1 MRFYEVLTQII
12 GLLALERRVS
22 YQALKRRFDLD
33 DAYLADVKAEIIDV
47 HRLAVAQDGTMLV
60 WTGGIPLTPTAAPA
74 QPAALDV
81 LAVAPSAAYGQAPA
95 LASTAVPHAAPTVT
109 PDAERQ
115 QVSVL
120 FCDLVDSTRLSRQLD
135 PEDYRTVI
143 RAYQEAA
150 VAAIQPFDGYVA
162 QYLGDGLLLYLAGRR
177 PTKTLPY
184 GPCTPAWPFST
195 RWDR

>member
-74 QPAALDV
+74 QPPLSTCSQWLPRRHMV
-81 LAVAPSAAYGQAPA
+81 RPLPSP
-95 LASTAVPHAAPTVT
+95 
-109 PDAERQ
+109 RQ
-115 QVSVL
+115 PSHML
-120 FCDLVDSTRLSRQLD
+120 
-135 PEDYRTVI
+135 P
-143 RAYQEAA
+143 
-150 VAAIQPFDGYVA
+150 QPS
-162 QYLGDGLLLYLAGRR
+162 
-177 PTKTLPY
+177 P
-184 GPCTPAWPFST
+184 
-195 RWDR
+195 